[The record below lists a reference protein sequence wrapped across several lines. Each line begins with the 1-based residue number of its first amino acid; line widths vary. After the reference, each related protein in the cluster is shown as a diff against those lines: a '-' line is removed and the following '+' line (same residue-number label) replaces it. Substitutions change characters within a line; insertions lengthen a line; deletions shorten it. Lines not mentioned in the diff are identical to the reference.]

1 MWKQTGSF
9 IQIMQGYEEPNG
21 LTPLRSILSAIGTCS
36 NNLAKNFV
44 PIIKDFAGN
53 EYTVKDSL

>member
-36 NNLAKNFV
+36 NNLAKIFV
-44 PIIKDFAGN
+44 PIIKDFTVN